1 MRSLFWMS
9 YGIIILLFD
18 WVLLLTLL
26 LDSLLGL
33 VTVLL
38 LLSLIIG
45 LVEAFGVYRDRRQ
58 RRIF

>member
-1 MRSLFWMS
+1 MS